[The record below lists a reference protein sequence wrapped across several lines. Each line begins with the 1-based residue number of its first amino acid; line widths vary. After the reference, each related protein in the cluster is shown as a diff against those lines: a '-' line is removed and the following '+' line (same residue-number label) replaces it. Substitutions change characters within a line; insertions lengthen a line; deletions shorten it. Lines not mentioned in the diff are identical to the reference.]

1 MSSIKTSEKQ
11 QSARD
16 ARCQARFNF
25 QNETNLRFYKSEILD
40 LFQFCFNEMYLNY
53 QFNWSSQKYNEV
65 FEPENAK
72 AFFIKDLMEDS
83 KIVLAFMSEL
93 RWKSLRLCLLDEDN
107 GFHLELLSHLNFY
120 ERKNIDKFILNNL
133 NNVYTTKTFKIFKY
147 NSKNVK
153 YSFFCNEALKNRQ
166 NAMIFCNGE
175 SKIDVEKL
183 GAKNEITCEEVTE
196 ETMNDILF
204 KHKAKNYVYDY
215 SIDYEIPSSESEMSF
230 EESDEEIVSTQKD
243 KFTHSYSTKSKENE
257 KLNVSLDASNNDDES
272 TKLVID

>member
-16 ARCQARFNF
+16 ARCQARFNL
-25 QNETNLRFYKSEILD
+25 QNETNLRFYKSVILD

-120 ERKNIDKFILNNL
+120 ERKNIDKFD
-133 NNVYTTKTFKIFKY
+133 
-147 NSKNVK
+147 
-153 YSFFCNEALKNRQ
+153 
-166 NAMIFCNGE
+166 E
-175 SKIDVEKL
+175 SLTRSWSI
-183 GAKNEITCEEVTE
+183 
-196 ETMNDILF
+196 
-204 KHKAKNYVYDY
+204 HKDE
-215 SIDYEIPSSESEMSF
+215 IDYIC
-230 EESDEEIVSTQKD
+230 
-243 KFTHSYSTKSKENE
+243 
-257 KLNVSLDASNNDDES
+257 SLFRNYPEWKIEWN
-272 TKLVID
+272 